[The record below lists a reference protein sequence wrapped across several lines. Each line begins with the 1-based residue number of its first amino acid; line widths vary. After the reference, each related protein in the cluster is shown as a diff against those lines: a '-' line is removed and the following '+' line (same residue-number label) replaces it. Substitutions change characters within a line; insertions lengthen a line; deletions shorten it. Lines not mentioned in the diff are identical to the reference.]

1 MKEPKYLTIA
11 RSLIGTR
18 EIIGK
23 EHNSLIIKWLK
34 KLNAWWL
41 EDETAWCGTFTAHC
55 LKEAGHD
62 IPKHWYRAKA
72 YLDYGVKI
80 DSPCVGCIV
89 IFNRTGGGHVGFV
102 IGKDYAGRL
111 LVLGGNQN
119 NQVSIAPFNLT
130 RVAGY
135 RIPNYFPYSTQLLP
149 VISNSDV
156 ASENEA

>member
-1 MKEPKYLTIA
+1 MREPKYLTIA

-23 EHNSLIIKWLK
+23 QHNGIIISWLK

-41 EDETAWCGTFTAHC
+41 EDETAWCGTFVAHC

-72 YLDYGVKI
+72 YLDYGVNI
-80 DSPCVGCIV
+80 DRPCVGCIV
-89 IFNRTGGGHVGFV
+89 VFNRTGGGHVGFV

-119 NQVSIAPFNLT
+119 NQVSIAPFALN

-135 RIPNYFPYSTQLLP
+135 RIPSYFPFNTQLLP

>member
-1 MKEPKYLTIA
+1 MREPKYLTIA
-11 RSLIGTR
+11 RQHIGLKELTGKNDHP
-18 EIIGK
+18 IIESWWDK
-23 EHNSLIIKWLK
+23 FKAKWLYK
-34 KLNAWWL
+34 Q
-41 EDETAWCGTFTAHC
+41 AWCGLFVAHC

-89 IFNRTGGGHVGFV
+89 VFERVGGGHVGFI

-119 NQVSIAPFNLT
+119 NKVSIAPFNMS

-135 RIPNYFPYSTQLLP
+135 RVPKYFPYSQMLMP

-156 ASENEA
+156 DSENEA